1 MITVENEDSKTIDSH
16 FKINQASSKPESL
29 KMIPH
34 NINDKNDYDKVS
46 TLSSNINHK
55 KNEMNKLQRYKIGLI
70 FYLIYVVNSIFN
82 FFLALYFP
90 NLYTVNCFSDTYIH
104 LSCFIFAFF
113 FSFLIKKFA
122 SKNTKDMV
130 NVFKY
135 YVPDWKKNMSS
146 NDFKQVNSSLY
157 VFEGTKEK
165 FQKNIHLISFTLMIA
180 LYFSYS
186 FLNFSYREPLL
197 KKDQYFLTPLSFP
210 LAAFAVILIL
220 RKLFL
225 NTQKFDFLGTI
236 SMIILI
242 IGIITLFIFQSKLYS
257 SDIIFAIYNYSTFGG
272 IFFGFFSISL
282 KYFYNLYSVNFKIST
297 IFGYIGLYTLI
308 TMPIILCIGCIWS
321 DGVNI
326 FELGGS
332 FKWWCLKLIVNV
344 VKVVTTVHC
353 ILGLSPLV
361 FGMGMFIDCLINIT
375 LNIATG
381 KIKRDELDE
390 LYWIAAGFILVGIL
404 LGGLEKFLKNK
415 IIEKKKKKR
424 IKDEQLGEETKTNK
438 SIV

>member
-1 MITVENEDSKTIDSH
+1 
-16 FKINQASSKPESL
+16 
-29 KMIPH
+29 
-34 NINDKNDYDKVS
+34 
-46 TLSSNINHK
+46 
-55 KNEMNKLQRYKIGLI
+55 
-70 FYLIYVVNSIFN
+70 
-82 FFLALYFP
+82 
-90 NLYTVNCFSDTYIH
+90 
-104 LSCFIFAFF
+104 
-113 FSFLIKKFA
+113 
-122 SKNTKDMV
+122 
-130 NVFKY
+130 
-135 YVPDWKKNMSS
+135 
-146 NDFKQVNSSLY
+146 
-157 VFEGTKEK
+157 
-165 FQKNIHLISFTLMIA
+165 
-180 LYFSYS
+180 
-186 FLNFSYREPLL
+186 
-197 KKDQYFLTPLSFP
+197 
-210 LAAFAVILIL
+210 
-220 RKLFL
+220 
-225 NTQKFDFLGTI
+225 
-236 SMIILI
+236 MIILI

-297 IFGYIGLYTLI
+297 IFGFIGLYTLI